1 MKKVVSLFV
10 APIMAFTM
18 GPVVSVRAESDEFL
32 NTFRKIDYCIEHPDI
47 CATLATQA
55 IQAIQAKENEI
66 IEAIDMI
73 DVCVGHPKICAYGMI
88 GAIKN
93 MLDDNVLPEIVSILE
108 TVKSTNYAPVFDYE
122 GLLNDKYGVLTD
134 RDKDLVKVLANAPV
148 LTELINKDKV
158 DFSQICDIV
167 RNIVRKVA
175 DTHSSNED
183 EKVD

>member
-10 APIMAFTM
+10 APVMAFTM

-32 NTFRKIDYCIEHPDI
+32 NTFRKIYCIENPDI

-66 IEAIDMI
+66 IKAIDMI
-73 DVCVGHPKICAYGMI
+73 DSCVGHPKICAYGMI

-93 MLDDNVLPEIVSILE
+93 MLDDKVFPEIVSILE
-108 TVKSTNYAPVFDYE
+108 TVKSTNYAQVFDYE
-122 GLLNDKYGVLTD
+122 GLLNDKYGFLTD
-134 RDKDLVKVLANAPV
+134 QDKDLVKVLANAPV

-158 DFSQICDIV
+158 DFSQICDIF

-183 EKVD
+183 EKVDR